1 MSTLESTISMLRVM
15 PEADVRIIFEM
26 TKKLFDDKVSPFAPV
41 SKQQI
46 LQDVDASAA
55 QIEQGKTIRASDAI
69 QSLRTKYGL

>member
-26 TKKLFDDKVSPFAPV
+26 TKKLFDDKVSPFATV